1 MYTLQQLRFLV
12 AVVDHGGV
20 GKAAER
26 LHISQPSISS
36 GLKVLEQELGGP
48 IFERAAATNRQLRLT
63 PAGRRF
69 YRDAVDILR
78 QCEAAHG
85 TFLGQSEEV
94 RRVRI
99 GLLDTLPP
107 DAANALLDA
116 FQSQNAQ
123 INLELW
129 EGGAERV
136 AGWLAQERVD
146 AVWTNVHDITPNT
159 RVLWREPLLAVVSPK
174 HPYAKA
180 GGRIPVRDL
189 GAQPFLHR
197 TRCELDAAGRAQLRA
212 AAVKLDVRARAER
225 EELAFQLVRTG
236 KFITLAPQSLIPKD
250 LVALTVS
257 GLNIERTIGLQWH
270 ERLDQTLLALVM
282 DAVQEAGRRVVER
295 AKGGKKK

>member
-1 MYTLQQLRFLV
+1 MFSIQQLRFLV
-12 AVVDHGGV
+12 AVVDCGGV

-26 LHISQPSISS
+26 LHISQPSISA

-85 TFLGQSEEV
+85 TFLGEAEEV

-99 GLLDTLPP
+99 GLLDTLPT
-107 DAANALLDA
+107 DAASALLRA
-116 FQSQNAQ
+116 FEVLGAQ
-123 INLELW
+123 VSLDLW
-129 EGGAERV
+129 EGSADRV

-174 HPYAKA
+174 HPFAKA
-180 GGRIPVRDL
+180 GGRITVRDL
-189 GAQPFLHR
+189 GTQPFLHR

-212 AAVKLDVRARAER
+212 AAVKLNVCARAER
-225 EELAFQLVRTG
+225 EELAFQLVRSG
-236 KFITLAPQSLIPKD
+236 RFITLAPQSLIPKD
-250 LVALTVS
+250 LVALNVT
-257 GLNIERTIGLQWH
+257 GLNLERSIGLQWH
-270 ERLDQTLLALVM
+270 DRLDQALLPLVV
-282 DAVQEAGRRVVER
+282 DAVQDASNSLIKQSK
-295 AKGGKKK
+295 AGKKK

>member
-12 AVVDHGGV
+12 AVVDCGGV

-26 LHISQPSISS
+26 LHISQPSISA

-85 TFLGQSEEV
+85 AFLGVAEEV
-94 RRVRI
+94 RRVRG

-107 DAANALLDA
+107 DTAIALLHA
-116 FQSQNAQ
+116 FEAHDAQ
-123 INLELW
+123 INLDLW
-129 EGGAERV
+129 EGSADRV
-136 AGWLAQERVD
+136 AGWLVQERVD
-146 AVWTNVHDITPNT
+146 VIWTNVHDITPNT
-159 RVLWREPLLAVVSPK
+159 RVLWREPLLAVVSPR
-174 HPYAKA
+174 HPFAEA
-180 GGRIPVRDL
+180 GGRITVRDL
-189 GAQPFLHR
+189 GTLPFLHR

-212 AAVKLDVRARAER
+212 AAVKLNVCARAER

-236 KFITLAPQSLIPKD
+236 RFITLAPQSLIPKD

-270 ERLDQTLLALVM
+270 ERIDPTLLGLVL
-282 DAVQEAGRRVVER
+282 DAAQDACKNLIKKPK
-295 AKGGKKK
+295 AGKKN